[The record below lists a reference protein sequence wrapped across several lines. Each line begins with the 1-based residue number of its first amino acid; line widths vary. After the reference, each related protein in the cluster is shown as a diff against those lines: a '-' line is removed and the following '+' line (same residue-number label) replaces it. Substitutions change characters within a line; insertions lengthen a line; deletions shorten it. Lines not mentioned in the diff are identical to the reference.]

1 MVGSEP
7 PRSLVEEAQSRGV
20 PVVKKEWLFDGI
32 EDGEMPDP
40 NASKYS
46 FVAEALFLADVG
58 KSFLTAHL
66 NDNGFVVMKMDKV
79 TSTIAYI

>member
-46 FVAEALFLADVG
+46 FVAESASAPLSQAMSPEF
-58 KSFLTAHL
+58 
-66 NDNGFVVMKMDKV
+66 
-79 TSTIAYI
+79 